1 MIERRIKT
9 PIEQKTQESRKTKHR
24 QVFEHVLADI
34 ESGRLKDGNRLPS
47 EAELVKQFGSSRPT
61 VARALR
67 DLQNLGLVE
76 RRVGSGTYVRK
87 AQKPIESWSFG
98 LLIPGLGSTEIF
110 EPICGQLARLAQR
123 QHHTLLWGDFGGKR
137 GDTDPGLI
145 EQVCDSYIRQGVA
158 GVFFAP
164 LELTEDKDRVNRSVI
179 SSMEAAGI
187 PIVLLDRDI
196 VAFPLRSRF
205 DLVGIDNRLAG
216 FLITNHLIKLG
227 CRRIDFLSRPD
238 SAPTVMLRI
247 AGYHEALLNSGISP
261 DPQWIHSGDPAD
273 GKFVQRIVGD
283 GATAIICAN
292 DLTAANLM
300 RTLDTLGYPVP
311 QKTRVAGFDD
321 VRYAELLRPS
331 LTTIHQPCVDIGTI
345 AMQVMLERIE
355 NPTFP
360 PRDILAQPTLIVRQS
375 CGAAW
380 RSHFSPANGQDAC
393 ESGNPASVRSS

>member
-1 MIERRIKT
+1 MIERRIKQ
-9 PIEQKTQESRKTKHR
+9 PVEQKTQESRKTKHR
-24 QVFEHVLADI
+24 QVFERVLADI
-34 ESGRLKDGNRLPS
+34 ESGRFKDGDRLPS
-47 EAELVKQFGSSRPT
+47 EAELVKQFASSRPT
-61 VARALR
+61 VARALH

-76 RRVGSGTYVRK
+76 RKVGSGTYVRK
-87 AQKPIESWSFG
+87 AQKSIESWSFG

-110 EPICGQLARLAQR
+110 DPICGQLARLAQKH
-123 QHHTLLWGDFGGKR
+123 HHTLLWGDFGGKR
-137 GDTDPGLI
+137 SDADPGLI
-145 EQVCDSYIRQGVA
+145 EQVCDSYIRQMVA

-179 SSMEAAGI
+179 ASMEAAKI

-196 VAFPLRSRF
+196 VAYPQRSRF
-205 DLVGIDNRLAG
+205 DLVGIDNRRAG
-216 FLITNHLIKLG
+216 FLIANHLIKLG

-247 AGYHEALLNSGISP
+247 AGYHEALLSSGISP
-261 DPQWIHSGDPAD
+261 DPRWIHSGDPAD
-273 GKFVQRIVGD
+273 EEFVQRIVGD

-300 RTLDTLGYPVP
+300 RTLDALGCPVP
-311 QKTRVAGFDD
+311 LKIRVAGFDD

-355 NPTFP
+355 NQAFP
-360 PRDILAQPTLIVRQS
+360 PRDILIQPTLIVRQS
-375 CGAAW
+375 CGAPG
-380 RSHFSPANGQDAC
+380 RSHSS
-393 ESGNPASVRSS
+393 SGNERL

>member
-1 MIERRIKT
+1 VSEHGTKSDTDRGKPAPRR
-9 PIEQKTQESRKTKHR
+9 TKHR
-24 QVFEHVLADI
+24 QVFEKVLADI
-34 ESGRLKDGNRLPS
+34 ESGKLKEGERIPA
-47 EAELVKQFGSSRPT
+47 EIELVKEFDTSRPT

-76 RRVGSGTYVRK
+76 RKVGSGTYVRK
-87 AQKPIESWSFG
+87 SQKPLDSWRFG

-123 QHHTLLWGDFGGKR
+123 HHHTILWGDFGDKR
-137 GDTDPGLI
+137 GEAAPELI
-145 EQVCDSYIRQGVA
+145 EQVCNSYIRQTVA

-164 LELTEDKDRVNRSVI
+164 LEWAEDKDQVNQSVI
-179 SSMEAAGI
+179 AELEAAGI

-196 VAFPLRSRF
+196 VAFPQRSRF
-205 DLVGIDNRLAG
+205 DLVGIDNRRAG
-216 FLITNHLIKLG
+216 FLIADHLIKRG
-227 CRRIDFLSRPD
+227 CRRVDFLARPD

-247 AGYHEALLNSGISP
+247 AGYREALLNSGIVP
-261 DPQWIHSGDPAD
+261 DPQWVHSGEPTDE
-273 GKFVQRIVGD
+273 GFVQSIVSD
-283 GATAIICAN
+283 GATSIICAN

-300 RTLDTLGYPVP
+300 RTLDALGCPVP
-311 QKTRVAGFDD
+311 QRIRVVGFDD

-331 LTTIHQPCVDIGTI
+331 LTTIHQPCMDIGTI

-375 CGAAW
+375 CG
-380 RSHFSPANGQDAC
+380 S
-393 ESGNPASVRSS
+393 

>member
-1 MIERRIKT
+1 MIEHRIKPPT
-9 PIEQKTQESRKTKHR
+9 EQEKPESRRTKHR

-34 ESGRLKDGNRLPS
+34 ESGRLKDGDRLPS
-47 EAELVKQFGSSRPT
+47 EAELVKQFASSRPT

-76 RRVGSGTYVRK
+76 RRVGSGTYIRK
-87 AQKPIESWSFG
+87 ARKPIESCSFG

-123 QHHTLLWGDFGGKR
+123 HHHTLLWGDFGGKR
-137 GDTDPGLI
+137 GDADPGLI
-145 EQVCDSYIRQGVA
+145 EQVCDSYIRQMVA

-164 LELTEDKDRVNRSVI
+164 LELTEDKDRVNLSVI
-179 SSMEAAGI
+179 AAMEAAGI
-187 PIVLLDRDI
+187 PIVLL
-196 VAFPLRSRF
+196 AFPQRSRF

-216 FLITNHLIKLG
+216 FLIANHLIKLG

-247 AGYHEALLNSGISP
+247 AGYREALLNSGISP

-273 GKFVQRIVGD
+273 EKFVQRIVGD

-300 RTLDTLGYPVP
+300 RTLDALGCPVP
-311 QKTRVAGFDD
+311 QKIRVAGFDD

-360 PRDILAQPTLIVRQS
+360 PRDILVQPTLIVRQS
-375 CGAAW
+375 CGDAG
-380 RSHFSPANGQDAC
+380 RSHSSSANEQDA
-393 ESGNPASVRSS
+393 GQ

>member
-1 MIERRIKT
+1 VS
-9 PIEQKTQESRKTKHR
+9 EQQPGSIGENEKPAARKTKHR

-34 ESGRLKDGNRLPS
+34 ESGRLKEGDRLPS
-47 EAELVKQFGSSRPT
+47 EAELVREFASSRPT

-76 RRVGSGTYVRK
+76 RKVGSGTYVRK
-87 AQKPIESWSFG
+87 SRKPADSWRFG

-110 EPICGQLARLAQR
+110 EPICGQLARLAQKH
-123 QHHTLLWGDFGGKR
+123 HHTLLWGDFGDKR
-137 GDTDPGLI
+137 GEANPTLI
-145 EQVCDSYIRQGVA
+145 EQVCTSYIKQTVA

-164 LELTEDKDRVNRSVI
+164 LELTEDKDRINQSVI
-179 SSMEAAGI
+179 AALAAAGI

-196 VAFPLRSRF
+196 VAFPQRSRF
-205 DLVGIDNRLAG
+205 DLVGIDNRRAG
-216 FLITNHLIKLG
+216 FLITDHLIGLG
-227 CRRIDFLSRPD
+227 CKRADFLARPD

-247 AGYHEALLNSGISP
+247 AGYREALLSAGIHP
-261 DPQWIHSGDPAD
+261 DPQWIHSGEPTDERFVERIVAD
-273 GKFVQRIVGD
+273 G
-283 GATAIICAN
+283 AIAVICAN

-300 RTLDTLGYPVP
+300 RTLDALGCPVP
-311 QKTRVAGFDD
+311 QKMRVVGFDD

-355 NPTFP
+355 NPSFP

-375 CGAAW
+375 CGAARVFH
-380 RSHFSPANGQDAC
+380 RSAEHG
-393 ESGNPASVRSS
+393 

>member
-1 MIERRIKT
+1 MSD
-9 PIEQKTQESRKTKHR
+9 QEKSASRQTKHR
-24 QVFEHVLADI
+24 QVFEYVLADI
-34 ESGRLKDGNRLPS
+34 ESGRFKEGDRLPS
-47 EAELVKQFGSSRPT
+47 EIELVKLFATSRPT

-76 RRVGSGTYVRK
+76 RKVGSGTYVRRSR
-87 AQKPIESWSFG
+87 KPFDSWRFG

-123 QHHTLLWGDFGGKR
+123 QHHTLLWGDFGDKR
-137 GDTDPGLI
+137 SEAGPELI
-145 EQVCDSYIRQGVA
+145 EQVCNSYIRQTVA

-164 LELTEDKDRVNRSVI
+164 LELTQDKDRINQSVI
-179 SSMEAAGI
+179 NALEAAGI

-196 VAFPLRSRF
+196 VAFPQRSRF
-205 DLVGIDNRLAG
+205 DLVGIDNRRAG
-216 FLITNHLIKLG
+216 FLIADHLIRLG
-227 CRRIDFLSRPD
+227 CGRIDFLARPD

-247 AGYHEALLNSGISP
+247 AGYREALLSSGMTP
-261 DPQWIHSGDPAD
+261 DPRWIHSGEPAD
-273 GKFVQRIVGD
+273 EKFVQRIVAD

-300 RTLDTLGYPVP
+300 RTLNTLGCPVP
-311 QKTRVAGFDD
+311 QKVRVVGFDD
-321 VRYAELLRPS
+321 VRYAELLRPA

-345 AMQVMLERIE
+345 AMQVMMERIE

-375 CGAAW
+375 CGA
-380 RSHFSPANGQDAC
+380 
-393 ESGNPASVRSS
+393 

>member
-1 MIERRIKT
+1 MEHEKPALRR
-9 PIEQKTQESRKTKHR
+9 TKHR
-24 QVFEHVLADI
+24 QVFEQVLADI
-34 ESGRLKDGNRLPS
+34 ESGKLKDGERLPS
-47 EAELVKQFGSSRPT
+47 EAELVQQFASSRPT

-76 RRVGSGTYVRK
+76 RKVGSGTYVRK
-87 AQKPIESWSFG
+87 AQKPLESWRFG

-123 QHHTLLWGDFGGKR
+123 QHHTLLWGDFGDKR
-137 GDTDPGLI
+137 GEADAGLI
-145 EQVCDSYIRQGVA
+145 EQVCDSYIRQMVA

-164 LELTEDKDRVNRSVI
+164 LELTENKDRVNQSVI
-179 SSMEAAGI
+179 AALEAARI

-196 VAFPLRSRF
+196 VAFPQRSRF
-205 DLVGIDNRLAG
+205 DLVGIDNRRAG
-216 FLITNHLIKLG
+216 FLIADHLIKLG
-227 CRRIDFLSRPD
+227 CRRIDFLARPG

-247 AGYHEALLNSGISP
+247 AGYREALLSSGIAP
-261 DPQWIHSGDPAD
+261 DPRWVHSGEPTDDNSVRQIAS
-273 GKFVQRIVGD
+273 D

-300 RTLDTLGYPVP
+300 RTLDALGFSVP
-311 QKTRVAGFDD
+311 REIRVVGFDD

-345 AMQVMLERIE
+345 AMQAMLERIG

-375 CGAAW
+375 CGAAG
-380 RSHFSPANGQDAC
+380 RSAAPSPA
-393 ESGNPASVRSS
+393 PSS